1 MLVTIV
7 RAGGLAGFV
16 RRTELD
22 STALPPDAVAALREL
37 VDRLP
42 TDPAPAV
49 VAAPDELRYEL
60 TLDDDGVT
68 TTLRPT
74 EQTLS
79 ESERL
84 LIAFVD
90 GRSERTDSVEP
101 L

>member
-7 RAGGLAGFV
+7 RGGGLAGFV

-22 STALPPDAVAALREL
+22 SAVLPADAAAVLREL
-37 VDRLP
+37 VARLP
-42 TDPAPAV
+42 TDPPAPVA
-49 VAAPDELRYEL
+49 AAPDELRYEL
-60 TLDDDGVT
+60 ILDDDGVT
-68 TTLRPT
+68 IVLRPT

-90 GRSERTDSVEP
+90 GRDERVDSVVP
-101 L
+101 